1 MLLMQDVIK
10 NGASRVF
17 PSDLE
22 TVLREHAAVS
32 DVAVIGVP
40 GGDQG
45 SVPRAFVVL
54 SPHLTSQGTASDV
67 IEQQLV
73 GYVYQKTGKDLAG
86 GVQFVESVPRAPVGK
101 VLRRELEKM
110 AK

>member
-1 MLLMQDVIK
+1 M
-10 NGASRVF
+10 F
-17 PSDLE
+17 PSELE

-40 GGDQG
+40 RGDQG

-54 SPHLTSQGTASDV
+54 SPQATSQGATTDI
-67 IEQQLV
+67 IEQQLIEFV
-73 GYVYQKTGKDLAG
+73 HQKTGKGLAG
-86 GVQFVESVPRAPVGK
+86 GVQFVKAIPRAPVGK
-101 VLRRELEKM
+101 ILRRELEKM

>member
-1 MLLMQDVIK
+1 M
-10 NGASRVF
+10 F
-17 PSDLE
+17 PSELE

-40 GGDQG
+40 RDGQG

-54 SPHLTSQGTASDV
+54 SPKATSQGATTDV
-67 IEQQLV
+67 IEQQLIEFV
-73 GYVYQKTGKDLAG
+73 LQKTGKDLAG
-86 GVQFVESVPRAPVGK
+86 GVQFVEAIPRAPVGK
-101 VLRRELEKM
+101 ILRRELEKM